1 MSLARY
7 QEYRGLLRAVVAS
20 SIVTIAA
27 CGGGSGGSYLLEA
40 TVTGLSGSG
49 LIVKVVANGSS
60 SLLPIRPSE
69 NYHTVRLAILRSGS
83 TYSVSVPSSS
93 QPTGPWQ
100 TCAVAPATGQIS
112 TDVSDVILAITCKTN
127 TYPIAV
133 TVSGLGP
140 AGAYAGLGLQDSLQ
154 PNSQPILIDT
164 DGTFPLNASSGQNY
178 QIAVTQQPSPT
189 STTYPRVYCTVIYV
203 GGSGTITNV
212 SPANPSVVCRPIA
225 QYVLLPTSPPNGGF
239 AALSLDPLSGQLN
252 PLVPGK
258 PVLSALP
265 SPNYS
270 FGPNPGSLVASPCPQ
285 FQVPRLF
292 GVVSDPTGAY
302 YIQAWS
308 YGSSGVAVAGSAVP
322 VGTHSQPTLQVDPT
336 GQFLYATY
344 EAPAPYS
351 VYLSGNYLQAFSISR
366 FSGTQQPTPIGSPI
380 FLSDA
385 EQPVQTPFVF
395 VASGTDDLCD
405 YRNWPAGG
413 GTEDVYFEIAPS
425 FLYMYPGGTSSFSV
439 TYTYDPGSSSTL
451 TPKILYPS
459 GQGGEGPIV
468 DDFEPVLTIDPNS
481 RYLVVIDAMDSTQ
494 NLYVSG
500 MRNSPITLDSVNK
513 GSDIY
518 RPQAVV
524 FDPSS
529 SYLYVSAA
537 NDSGACA
544 IFGYRIDN
552 IMLQLVPLET
562 AAGTGNPYLIAAT
575 PCFIESLWTDRSGK
589 YLYAASLRSNQ
600 PLKVQ
605 VYSLDPNTGLLS
617 AAAPPVSIGAVA
629 PPLSAGS
636 EILNQT
642 GTFDPSGKYLFF
654 YDIDGTLD
662 EYQPLLNPSQA
673 VLSSPINRFAFG
685 PYINPDNFQPV
696 GVYPLE

>member
-1 MSLARY
+1 MSLARH

-20 SIVTIAA
+20 SIMTIAA

-49 LIVKVVANGSS
+49 LIVKLVANGSS

-69 NYHTVRLAILRSGS
+69 NYHTVRLAILSSGS

-100 TCAVAPATGQIS
+100 TCAIAPATGQIS
-112 TDVSDVILAITCKTN
+112 TYVILAITCKTN

-140 AGAYAGLGLQDSLQ
+140 AGAYAGLGLQNSLQ

-164 DGTFPLNASSGQNY
+164 DGTFPLNDLASSGQNY
-178 QIAVTQQPSPT
+178 QIAVTQQPSRA
-189 STTYPRVYCTVIYV
+189 STTYPRVYCTVINV
-203 GGSGTITNV
+203 GGSGTIANV

-225 QYVLLPTSPPNGGF
+225 QYVLLPSSPPNGGF
-239 AALSLDPLSGQLN
+239 AALTLDPSSGQLD
-252 PLVPGK
+252 PLVPGR

-270 FGPNPGSLVASPCPQ
+270 FGASFGPLVASPCPQ
-285 FQVPRLF
+285 FQGPRLF
-292 GVVSDPTGAY
+292 GVVSNPTGAY

-322 VGTHSQPTLQVDPT
+322 VGTHSPPNLLGPPNLQVDPT

-344 EAPAPYS
+344 DE
-351 VYLSGNYLQAFSISR
+351 GFGTYLQAFSISP
-366 FSGTQQPTPIGSPI
+366 FSGTQQPTPIASPI
-380 FLSDA
+380 YLGPPPYDVLA
-385 EQPVQTPFVF
+385 PYVF

-413 GTEDVYFEIAPS
+413 GTEYVYFAVAPS
-425 FLYMYPGGTSSFSV
+425 SLWMRIGGIWSFSV

-451 TPKILYPS
+451 TPEISSYTNPAY
-459 GQGGEGPIV
+459 GGFVFRPA
-468 DDFEPVLTIDPNS
+468 LAIDPNS
-481 RYLVVIDAMDSTQ
+481 QYLVVIDGTDSTQ
-494 NLYVSG
+494 NLNVFTIGAGSLSPLA
-500 MRNSPITLDSVNK
+500 NSPITLDSVNM

-518 RPQAVV
+518 RPQAAV

-537 NDSGACA
+537 NGSGACA
-544 IFGYRIDN
+544 IFGYRIDK
-552 IMLQLVPLET
+552 ITFQLVPLET
-562 AAGTGNPYLIAAT
+562 AAGPGNPYLIAA
-575 PCFIESLWTDRSGK
+575 PCYIDSLWADPSGK
-589 YLYAASLRSNQ
+589 YLYASLTNIYRLN
-600 PLKVQ
+600 VE
-605 VYSLDPNTGLLS
+605 VFSLDPNTGLLS
-617 AAAPPVSIGAVA
+617 AAAPPVTIGSHVLGGA
-629 PPLSAGS
+629 
-636 EILNQT
+636 
-642 GTFDPSGKYLFF
+642 FDPSGRYLFF
-654 YDIDGTLD
+654 YDLDGTLE

-673 VLSSPINRFAFG
+673 VLSSPSNRFAIG
-685 PYINPDNFQPV
+685 PYINPDNFLPQ